1 MTTTAQNIKE
11 EFDLIDLVSRGSKSR
26 SKVRTRLIVGTKTR
40 DNDESGLLL
49 DTNELFERTDSKYLS
64 KATQALLSVDTS
76 NYVLS
81 LQLYDVDGT
90 PLGDPSSVDL
100 PIESLVKNGYYDSET
115 KTIILVLESGDE
127 IEIPVADL
135 ISGLQP
141 EITQDNKLS
150 SDLVDDTGN
159 IHLFVSSSEKS
170 TWTGK
175 QDAITSQSKLSSDL
189 VDDTNKSHRFV
200 TAAQLTII
208 NNMTWYEGL

>member
-81 LQLYDVDGT
+81 L
-90 PLGDPSSVDL
+90 
-100 PIESLVKNGYYDSET
+100 
-115 KTIILVLESGDE
+115 
-127 IEIPVADL
+127 
-135 ISGLQP
+135 
-141 EITQDNKLS
+141 
-150 SDLVDDTGN
+150 
-159 IHLFVSSSEKS
+159 
-170 TWTGK
+170 
-175 QDAITSQSKLSSDL
+175 
-189 VDDTNKSHRFV
+189 
-200 TAAQLTII
+200 
-208 NNMTWYEGL
+208 